1 MPASGLTEA
10 QLTRVLAYAGF
21 VLLGF
26 ELVKALIVKPIKA
39 LYVHTTFGA
48 GLPFKSYAENVRS
61 RHRDEFEACLLYL
74 RDFMQAIDAA
84 DMDAIQAL
92 RRHRNLLAHD
102 LANQLKALN
111 VDDCAPLLERAD
123 KALFKLSN
131 YRAYMEIGADPEF
144 KEKGVDWNTIV
155 GTEYLL
161 FTQVRDKVR
170 LLLEMPSPK

>member
-26 ELVKALIVKPIKA
+26 ELVKALIVTPIKGFYA
-39 LYVHTTFGA
+39 HTKFGA
-48 GLPFKSYAENVRS
+48 GLPFKSYAEDVKS
-61 RHRDEFEACLLYL
+61 LHRDEFEACLLYL

-92 RRHRNLLAHD
+92 RQHRNVLAHD
-102 LANQLKALN
+102 LANQLNVLN

-131 YRAYMEIGADPEF
+131 YRVYMEIGADPEF
-144 KEKGVDWNTIV
+144 KDKGIDWDTVV

-170 LLLEMPSPK
+170 LLLGRPAPK